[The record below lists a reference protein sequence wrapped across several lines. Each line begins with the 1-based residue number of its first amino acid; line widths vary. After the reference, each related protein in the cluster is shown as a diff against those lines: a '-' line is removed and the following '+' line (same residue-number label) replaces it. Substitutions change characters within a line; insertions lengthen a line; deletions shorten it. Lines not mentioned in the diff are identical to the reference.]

1 MMTKSQPSRSVK
13 HKLARR
19 YAKAGL
25 LVLPLYETRNGV
37 CSCRNP
43 ECFSPGKHP
52 RLKHGVKQASSDLAS
67 IDQWWTQWPD
77 ANIGI
82 ATGHIVCVFD
92 VDLDKDGDKSLRW
105 LEVAHGRLP
114 KTWTTVTGGGGRH
127 FFFKMP
133 EEELKNAVKLWKRP
147 GLDFRG
153 TSGYVV
159 AVGSETNKGAYSW
172 MQDLAPWEVEL
183 ADLPGYIL
191 QQVRHGVKIRHVRK
205 QHPQKVEISSFG
217 AIEDGE
223 RNCGLTRIAGHLIAS
238 GKDFNTS
245 RTLLSAANEML
256 CKPPLDEREVDC
268 IHASIWRREHHG
280 G

>member
-1 MMTKSQPSRSVK
+1 MTKSQPLNSAK

-25 LVLPLYETRNGV
+25 LVLPLYEMGGGT
-37 CSCRNP
+37 CSCRNS

-52 RLKHGVKQASSDLAS
+52 RLKHGVKQASSNLAS
-67 IDQWWTQWPD
+67 IDQWWSQWPD
-77 ANIGI
+77 ANVGI
-82 ATGHIVCVFD
+82 ATGHIVCVLD

-114 KTWTTVTGGGGRH
+114 KTWTAVTGGGGRH

-133 EEELKNAVKLWKRP
+133 DEELKNAVKLWKRP

-153 TSGYVV
+153 TS
-159 AVGSETNKGAYSW
+159 
-172 MQDLAPWEVEL
+172 L
-183 ADLPGYIL
+183 L

-205 QHPQKVEISSFG
+205 QHPQKVEISSFDS
-217 AIEDGE
+217 IEDGE
-223 RNCGLTRIAGHLIAS
+223 RNVGLTRIAGHLIAS

-256 CKPPLDEREVDC
+256 CKPPVTESEVER
-268 IHASIWRREHHG
+268 IHASIWRREHLG

>member
-1 MMTKSQPSRSVK
+1 MMTKSQPLNSAK

-25 LVLPLYETRNGV
+25 LVLPLYEMRHGA

-43 ECFSPGKHP
+43 DCFSPGKHP

-67 IDQWWTQWPD
+67 VDQWWSQWPG

-82 ATGHIVCVFD
+82 ATGHIVSVFD

-105 LEVAHGRLP
+105 LEVTHGRLP
-114 KTWTTVTGGGGRH
+114 KTWTTITGGGGRH
-127 FFFKMP
+127 YFFKMP
-133 EEELKNAVKLWKRP
+133 NEELKNAVKLWKRP

-159 AVGSETNKGAYSW
+159 AVGSETNKGSYSW
-172 MQDLAPWEVEL
+172 VHGLAPWEVEL
-183 ADLPGYIL
+183 AELPGYIL
-191 QQVRHGVKIRHVRK
+191 QQVRHGVRIRKVRREN
-205 QHPQKVEISSFG
+205 PQKVEINAFDSLGS
-217 AIEDGE
+217 GE
-223 RNCGLTRIAGHLIAS
+223 RNTGLARIAGHLIAS
-238 GKDFNTS
+238 GKDYNTS
-245 RTLLSAANEML
+245 RTLLASANEML
-256 CKPPLDEREVDC
+256 CNPPLSEREVEA
-268 IHASIWRREHHG
+268 IHASIWRCEHRG

>member
-1 MMTKSQPSRSVK
+1 MMTKSQPSNSAK

-25 LVLPLYETRNGV
+25 LVLPLYEMRNGV
-37 CSCRNP
+37 CSCRNS

-67 IDQWWTQWPD
+67 IDQWWAQWPD
-77 ANIGI
+77 ANVGI
-82 ATGHIVCVFD
+82 ATGHIVCVLD

-114 KTWTTVTGGGGRH
+114 KTWTAVTGGGGRH

-133 EEELKNAVKLWKRP
+133 DEELRNAVKLWKRP

-159 AVGSETNKGAYSW
+159 AVGSETNKGSYSW

-183 ADLPGYIL
+183 AELPGYLL

-205 QHPQKVEISSFG
+205 QHPQKVEISSFD

-223 RNCGLTRIAGHLIAS
+223 RNVGLTRIAGHLIAS

-256 CKPPLDEREVDC
+256 CKPPVSESEVER
-268 IHASIWRREHHG
+268 IHASIWRREHLG

>member
-1 MMTKSQPSRSVK
+1 
-13 HKLARR
+13 
-19 YAKAGL
+19 
-25 LVLPLYETRNGV
+25 
-37 CSCRNP
+37 
-43 ECFSPGKHP
+43 
-52 RLKHGVKQASSDLAS
+52 
-67 IDQWWTQWPD
+67 
-77 ANIGI
+77 
-82 ATGHIVCVFD
+82 VCVLD

-114 KTWTTVTGGGGRH
+114 KTWTAVTGGGGRH

-133 EEELKNAVKLWKRP
+133 DEELKNAVKLWKRP

-159 AVGSETNKGAYSW
+159 AVGSETNKGSYSW
-172 MQDLAPWEVEL
+172 VQDLAPWEVEL
-183 ADLPGYIL
+183 AELPGYIL

-223 RNCGLTRIAGHLIAS
+223 RNVGLTRIAGHLIAS

-256 CKPPLDEREVDC
+256 CKPPVTESEVER
-268 IHASIWRREHHG
+268 IHASIWRREHLG